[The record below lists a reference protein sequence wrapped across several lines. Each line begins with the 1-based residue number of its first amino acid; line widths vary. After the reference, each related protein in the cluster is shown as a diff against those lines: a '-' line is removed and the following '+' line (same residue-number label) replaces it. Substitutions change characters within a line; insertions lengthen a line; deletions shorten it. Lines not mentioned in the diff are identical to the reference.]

1 MLLLIIYTTSIAK
14 KRLVAKSLF
23 IYLCRNRVST
33 LLLHTPELG
42 REPSLFEYDFDRT
55 KQK

>member
-33 LLLHTPELG
+33 LPLHTPELG